1 MSSATYPTIK
11 ISDDWSIFEI
21 CVKLILRE
29 QKSWRY
35 RRDQIYLQENNK
47 IEKGFDRLIILVSNS
62 KNIKDHFLSQD
73 KSYDWGRLAFMLDT
87 SAGPKNIFRRVK
99 RNHIADI
106 HYQYHGYF
114 GLLGIKKFGYDALP
128 DRLIVSNLQNVN
140 GNIQQVQ
147 NFYDRVR
154 SYMISKETE
163 LLNKT
168 TFHKKLILHRREYK

>member
-47 IEKGFDRLIILVSNS
+47 IDKGFDRLNILVSNS

-87 SAGPKNIFRRVK
+87 SAGPKNIFRQVK

-114 GLLGIKKFGYDALP
+114 GLLGIGNIGNIALP
-128 DRLIVSNLQNVN
+128 DPLVVSNIQKIN
-140 GNIQQVQ
+140 GDPQQVK
-147 NFYDRVR
+147 NVYDRMF
-154 SYMISKETE
+154 SYMIAKA
-163 LLNKT
+163 
-168 TFHKKLILHRREYK
+168 IGG

>member
-1 MSSATYPTIK
+1 M
-11 ISDDWSIFEI
+11 
-21 CVKLILRE
+21 
-29 QKSWRY
+29 
-35 RRDQIYLQENNK
+35 
-47 IEKGFDRLIILVSNS
+47 VSNS

-87 SAGPKNIFRRVK
+87 SAGPKNIFRQVK

-114 GLLGIKKFGYDALP
+114 GLLGIKKIGYDALP

-147 NFYDRVR
+147 YFYDRVR

-163 LLNKT
+163 LSNKT
-168 TFHKKLILHRREYK
+168 TFHKKLRLHRREYKSADTGGIIWNYGPTMLYLILKTTIPDIKVGVSNQKDEIMK